1 MVITDE
7 MAAQAEKNLK
17 RLFEGV
23 QDPELEVLE
32 KHRELIREVFAY
44 SDYVSWYAIKW
55 RSRFV
60 RMLESGEYEW
70 SHRYESY
77 RSEIRVLIRDIQNLD
92 LLKKTVREFRNDKIS
107 FSEINA
113 MNTEIAMRLEEQGY
127 EVIFKYP
134 EDCSQFSIDAAMLIN
149 KEAQEKVAQSGL

>member
-70 SHRYESY
+70 SHRYES
-77 RSEIRVLIRDIQNLD
+77 
-92 LLKKTVREFRNDKIS
+92 
-107 FSEINA
+107 
-113 MNTEIAMRLEEQGY
+113 
-127 EVIFKYP
+127 
-134 EDCSQFSIDAAMLIN
+134 
-149 KEAQEKVAQSGL
+149 